1 MNIQRF
7 ARDEGHLA
15 GRYEYDDGTVVA
27 VDLGPTGAD
36 GAVDVVD
43 DTVIVVMGNEQR
55 ELEVPADA
63 EDARAFMKNGVLTIE
78 MEDNA

>member
-15 GRYEYDDGTVVA
+15 GRYEYDDETVIA
-27 VDLGPTGAD
+27 VDLGPAGVD
-36 GAVDVVD
+36 GSVDVVG
-43 DTVIVVMGNEQR
+43 DTVIVVTGNEQR
-55 ELEVPADA
+55 ELEMPAGA

-78 MEDNA
+78 MEENA

>member
-27 VDLGPTGAD
+27 VDFGPAGAD
-36 GAVDVVD
+36 GSVDVVD
-43 DTVIVVMGNEQR
+43 DTVIVVTGNEQR
-55 ELEVPADA
+55 ELEVPAGT
-63 EDARAFMKNGVLTIE
+63 EARAFMKNGVLTIE
-78 MEDNA
+78 LEEDA